1 MDKEYLTVKDAM
13 AHTGKSEETIR
24 RWIRSIRSQYLINL
38 DDTNEQ
44 LAQKATLLRKQNE
57 SEPDGAPRQDRH
69 GSPVFDWLL
78 LREALDE
85 SFPAAEGQAPPHLFG
100 EDTND
105 VTQPTGEDTPDHTQ
119 SKDDDTHE
127 GLPESTH
134 DNTHQ
139 PPEDT
144 NDNHQEQYMWIPRE
158 VYQDL
163 LAQLDKKDLQIERKD
178 GQLDGLLDRHRE
190 ANVLLQGYQRKFG
203 ALPAPTTRDE
213 IAIAGNESHD
223 TGDYQQ

>member
-24 RWIRSIRSQYLINL
+24 RWIRSIRGQFLIDL

-44 LAQKATLLRKQNE
+44 LAQKTPFLRKQNE
-57 SEPDGAPRQDRH
+57 AQPDGAPRQDRH

-85 SFPAAEGQAPPHLFG
+85 SFPTVDGQAPPHPLD

-105 VTQPTGEDTPDHTQ
+105 DTQPTDEDTPDHPQ
-119 SKDDDTHE
+119 SKDDVAHE
-127 GLPESTH
+127 DVPKVTH
-134 DNTHQ
+134 DNPHQ
-139 PPEDT
+139 SSEDT
-144 NDNHQEQYMWIPRE
+144 NDSPQDEYMWIPRE

-163 LAQLDKKDLQIERKD
+163 LAQLEKKDSQIERKD
-178 GQLDGLLDRHRE
+178 SQLDGLLDRHRE
-190 ANVLLQGYQRKFG
+190 ANVLLQGYQRHFG
-203 ALPAPTTRDE
+203 ALPAPTGRVREDNLHNEDDE
-213 IAIAGNESHD
+213 EGSK
-223 TGDYQQ
+223 T